1 MDVLD
6 CQDYSLRLFVKPQ
19 HTAVRQLSWRY
30 GDTAY
35 LTDCVSWRNG
45 SAQTLQSPCHP
56 WSRVHH
62 LQRQKGTIGGWCTC
76 LERERKLLRLACE
89 ECVDLRQVNIATF
102 SFHTYTAAMGAVN
115 PLALITQ
122 RGHWE
127 AGQQLG
133 QQQPEGSKVA
143 KIEQIKGPF
152 ESLTEDNE
160 KLIF

>member
-1 MDVLD
+1 M
-6 CQDYSLRLFVKPQ
+6 
-19 HTAVRQLSWRY
+19 
-30 GDTAY
+30 
-35 LTDCVSWRNG
+35 
-45 SAQTLQSPCHP
+45 
-56 WSRVHH
+56 
-62 LQRQKGTIGGWCTC
+62 
-76 LERERKLLRLACE
+76 
-89 ECVDLRQVNIATF
+89 DLRQVNIATF